1 MFRFAV
7 YATPYPSL
15 LIRDIRLD
23 QGSWRWLAMHRCPS
37 WRWVSLESPRSRV
50 VSSIPFLFL
59 TASRLQTA
67 RGAQP
72 QVAVGAVAMVQA
84 AAAVLVAAAVA
95 AAVVAEAA
103 VAVVAE
109 TEAVVA
115 ASGCAKLASVDI
127 PMREL
132 LGELV

>member
-1 MFRFAV
+1 
-7 YATPYPSL
+7 
-15 LIRDIRLD
+15 
-23 QGSWRWLAMHRCPS
+23 MHRCPS

-50 VSSIPFLFL
+50 VCSIPFLFL

-67 RGAQP
+67 RGAQAE
-72 QVAVGAVAMVQA
+72 VAVGAVAMVQA
-84 AAAVLVAAAVA
+84 AAVVLVAAAVQ
-95 AAVVAEAA
+95 AVAVAV

-127 PMREL
+127 PMREA

>member
-1 MFRFAV
+1 
-7 YATPYPSL
+7 
-15 LIRDIRLD
+15 
-23 QGSWRWLAMHRCPS
+23 MHRCPS

-59 TASRLQTA
+59 TASRLQTS
-67 RGAQP
+67 RGAQA
-72 QVAVGAVAMVQA
+72 QVAVGAVGMVQA
-84 AAAVLVAAAVA
+84 AAAVLVA

>member
-1 MFRFAV
+1 
-7 YATPYPSL
+7 
-15 LIRDIRLD
+15 
-23 QGSWRWLAMHRCPS
+23 MHRCPS

-59 TASRLQTA
+59 TASRLQTS
-67 RGAQP
+67 RGAQA

-84 AAAVLVAAAVA
+84 AAVVLVAAAVQA
-95 AAVVAEAA
+95 VAVAVVAEAA
-103 VAVVAE
+103 V
-109 TEAVVA
+109 AVVA

-127 PMREL
+127 PMREV

>member
-1 MFRFAV
+1 
-7 YATPYPSL
+7 
-15 LIRDIRLD
+15 
-23 QGSWRWLAMHRCPS
+23 MHRCPS

-67 RGAQP
+67 RGAQA

-84 AAAVLVAAAVA
+84 AAVVLAVA
-95 AAVVAEAA
+95 VAVVAEAA
-103 VAVVAE
+103 VAVVAA